1 MTYCSTLSRPLLKKI
16 NSGKTLD
23 EIGAEL
29 CGTTVKNPRK
39 KAIRLIRE
47 LLGQETLIE
56 HAATLKYDL
65 EMATLGKRE
74 KSTRTPLP
82 KIEAETDTDYDLD
95 LSQFT
100 AINVIRE
107 LIKHFSIYDLK
118 KAIATIEQEQEK
130 VTE

>member
-1 MTYCSTLSRPLLKKI
+1 MTYCSTLARPLLKKI
-16 NSGKTLD
+16 NQGKTLD

-56 HAATLKYDL
+56 HAATLKYDI
-65 EMATLGKRE
+65 EMAILGKIE
-74 KSTRTPLP
+74 KSTHTPLP
-82 KIEAETDTDYDLD
+82 KIEEELDTDYEQDF
-95 LSQFT
+95 SQFT

-107 LIKHFSIYDLK
+107 LIKHFSIDDLK
-118 KAIATIEQEQEK
+118 KAIAIIEQENEK